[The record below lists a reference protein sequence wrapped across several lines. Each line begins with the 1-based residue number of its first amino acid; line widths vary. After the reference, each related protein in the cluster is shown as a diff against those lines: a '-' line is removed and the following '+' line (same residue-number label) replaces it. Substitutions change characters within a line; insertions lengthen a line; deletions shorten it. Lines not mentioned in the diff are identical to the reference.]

1 MSKQIVEN
9 YSKDVLTDGELPAG
23 IKLSEAT
30 IKKFAEINGEIDIA
44 TEEVLEEQTKKEEV
58 ANLSTQSIRKKDEG
72 LNEDGT
78 VKLDEENT
86 SEISDEKP
94 EESVAEKK
102 EEKSK
107 PSLPNRLIQAA
118 YRNHLSDEDIVKLG
132 DRAETVLS
140 AMADNS
146 DKVSAELGELGRLRK
161 EALRGK
167 NTEPETKLK
176 HIEIEGLDSTDP
188 MVQLI
193 NKGFETVNQ
202 RISAIEQ
209 KSATTQATE
218 VDMRIDKFFDIKA
231 KQFPQLGDSAALS
244 PFQLGI
250 RKSIYNVAD
259 DIFIG
264 AQTTGKPITL
274 NNALEAALSIYEK
287 EDVTKQ
293 VRSKI
298 IEDVKNRETQL
309 TSRPSQRKTEQLNQE
324 PIKAA
329 QDKVRKFWQK
339 KGVNIDVEG
348 AI

>member
-1 MSKQIVEN
+1 MVEN
-9 YSKDVLTDGELPAG
+9 YSKDILTDGELPDG

-30 IKKFAEINGEIDIA
+30 IKKFVEINGEIDTA
-44 TEEVLEEQTKKEEV
+44 NEEVLEEQTKKEET
-58 ANLSTQSIRKKDEG
+58 AKLSTQTTNSVRKKDEG

-94 EESVAEKK
+94 DKPVAEKK
-102 EEKSK
+102 EVETKL
-107 PSLPNRLIQAA
+107 SLPNRLVQAA
-118 YRNHLSDEDIVKLG
+118 HRNHLSDEDIVKLG

-146 DKVSAELGELGRLRK
+146 DKISAELGELGRLRK

-167 NTEPETKLK
+167 ITEPETKLK
-176 HIEIEGLDSTDP
+176 QIEIEGLDSADP

-202 RISAIEQ
+202 RISVIEQ
-209 KSATTQATE
+209 RSATTQATE
-218 VDMRIDKFFDIKA
+218 VDMQIDKFFDVKT

-259 DIFIG
+259 NIFVG
-264 AQTTGKPITL
+264 AQATGKPITL

-298 IEDVKNRETQL
+298 IEDVKNREAQL
-309 TSRPSQRKTEQLNQE
+309 TSRPSQRKTEQIIQE

-329 QDKVRKFWQK
+329 QGKVREFWRK